1 MSAGIVSKARF
12 KRSSTTRPTA
22 VGRVTNLVTARPTLR
37 FKIYARLR
45 SASAGSQG
53 TIGFGRTQTHHR
65 PDRNSESG
73 PFGGR
78 FQRAL
83 LRVSRSHWEVC
94 HAKGLE
100 RLAFLASLFLF
111 RIDDQLGLLLTLLKR
126 APRRRPSGAPFN
138 FDFFH
143 DLSSGIQHGRRQVS
157 GSFYK
162 LCRWLSLTIKNA
174 NPVRFVRFQTLRE
187 MDRFA
192 GTTSQKQR

>member
-1 MSAGIVSKARF
+1 MPRF
-12 KRSSTTRPTA
+12 ETYT
-22 VGRVTNLVTARPTLR
+22 
-37 FKIYARLR
+37 RLR
-45 SASAGSQG
+45 NASAGSQG
-53 TIGFGRTQTHHR
+53 TIGFGRKRKQHR
-65 PDRNSESG
+65 PDCNSDSG
-73 PFGGR
+73 PWDR

-83 LRVSRSHWEVC
+83 FRVWGSPRGIC
-94 HAKGLE
+94 HAKDLE
-100 RLAFLASLFLF
+100 RLAFLASLFPF
-111 RIDDQLGLLLTLLKR
+111 RVDDQLGLLLALLKT
-126 APRRRPSGAPFN
+126 APRRGPSGAPFISH
-138 FDFFH
+138 FFH